1 MRRLCIFRREK
12 VYYVKFWN
20 ADLHKYNT
28 AISTGKRSQN
38 EAYAKV
44 QEWIRYG
51 FNGRDDEKIGIN
63 DRLRFQ
69 SFLYYLTSSD
79 LTDKQVDRIV
89 DILIEHGYIAE
100 NNAQLSAQL
109 SVQSTKKVE
118 EELEQESRLLLPYLR
133 EFWDYDKSPYVREK
147 LAYGQSIGKRHCY
160 EQTKKVHHWEKYF
173 AADTKITDITRE
185 TLREFQIALKE
196 KNLAPKSIN
205 MILTVGTVAFG
216 WLADRGEISNNP
228 STGLRKFAGE
238 AKKRDILTHDEVRK
252 IFAVKWDDERSRVGN
267 LLAMTTGM
275 RASEVVA
282 LQAADIQ
289 EDRLLVRHSWSFVD
303 GLKKPKNGEE
313 RVVPLLPEI
322 RVELVNLLM
331 KNPHDSKKF
340 IFYGPQPDKPMNI
353 DVLSKWL
360 TKAYIDITISPDL
373 KDDLDER
380 EKIRKAMLKRGIC
393 FHSWRHFYT
402 SSLADRIEMR
412 SVQLATGH
420 KTAAMAEHYAN
431 HVNGNHLEAVSKAV
445 SDVYGQILHEDQRK
459 AVSQ

>member
-1 MRRLCIFRREK
+1 MRRFSIYLRDK

-20 ADLHKYNT
+20 SEIKDYDYG
-28 AISTGKRSQN
+28 ISTGKRSKN
-38 EAYAKV
+38 EALLKV
-44 QEWIRYG
+44 NEWLKYG
-51 FNGRDDEKIGIN
+51 FNGRDIEEKTIQ
-63 DRLRFQ
+63 DRMQFQ
-69 SFLYYLTSSD
+69 TLIYYLTTMEF
-79 LTDKQVDRIV
+79 TDKQADRII
-89 DILIEHGYIAE
+89 DILIERGFVDE
-100 NNAQLSAQL
+100 NYTQS
-109 SVQSTKKVE
+109 SVQLAQEVE
-118 EELEQESRLLLPYLR
+118 EEPKQKSRLLLPYLR
-133 EFWDYDKSPYVREK
+133 EFWDYDISPYVREK
-147 LAYGQSIGKRHCY
+147 LAYGQSIGKRHYY

-173 AADTKITDITRE
+173 AADTKISDVTRE
-185 TLREFQIALKE
+185 ILREFQISLKE

-216 WLADRGEISNNP
+216 WLTDRGELANNP
-228 STGLRKFAGE
+228 ANGLRKFSGE
-238 AKKRDILTHDEVRK
+238 AKKRDILTNDEVKK
-252 IFAVKWDDERSRVGN
+252 IFAATWHDERSRVGN

-313 RVVPLLPEI
+313 RVVPLVSEV
-322 RVELVNLLM
+322 RNELINLLM
-331 KNPHDSKKF
+331 KNPHDSKMF

-360 TKAYIDITISPDL
+360 TQVYIDITISPEL

-402 SSLADRIEMR
+402 SSLTDRIEMR

-420 KTAAMAEHYAN
+420 KTTAMAEHYAN
-431 HVNGNHLEAVSKAV
+431 HVNGSHLEAVSKAV
-445 SDVYGQILHEDQRK
+445 SDVYDQILHEEAK
-459 AVSQ
+459 

>member
-1 MRRLCIFRREK
+1 MRRFCIFKRSGQRIFYAQIKNPETG
-12 VYYVKFWN
+12 
-20 ADLHKYNT
+20 KYLP
-28 AISTGKRSQN
+28 ARSTGTTDKS
-38 EAYAKV
+38 EAYMIAAN
-44 QEWIRYG
+44 WIRDG
-51 FNGRDDEKIGIN
+51 VPASKKSSEKRPIQEVYTLDSIIHVLGATNIDTNDALRITSILQDKGIVN
-63 DRLRFQ
+63 NVSINKTNKKDLYLIP
-69 SFLYYLTSSD
+69 FL
-79 LTDKQVDRIV
+79 Q
-89 DILIEHGYIAE
+89 
-100 NNAQLSAQL
+100 
-109 SVQSTKKVE
+109 
-118 EELEQESRLLLPYLR
+118 

-196 KNLAPKSIN
+196 KHLAPKSIN

-322 RVELVNLLM
+322 REELVNLLM
-331 KNPHDSKKF
+331 KNPHDSKMF

-353 DVLSKWL
+353 DILSKWL

-373 KDDLDER
+373 KDNLDER

-402 SSLADRIEMR
+402 ASLADRIEMR

-420 KTAAMAEHYAN
+420 KTTAMA
-431 HVNGNHLEAVSKAV
+431 
-445 SDVYGQILHEDQRK
+445 
-459 AVSQ
+459 

>member
-1 MRRLCIFRREK
+1 MRRFCIFKRSGQRIFYAQIKNPETG
-12 VYYVKFWN
+12 
-20 ADLHKYNT
+20 KYLP
-28 AISTGKRSQN
+28 ARSTGTADKS
-38 EAYAKV
+38 EAYMIAAN
-44 QEWIRYG
+44 WIRDG
-51 FNGRDDEKIGIN
+51 VPASKKSSEKRPIQEVYTLDSIIHVLGATNIDTNDALRITSILQDKGIVN
-63 DRLRFQ
+63 NVSINKTNKKDLYLIP
-69 SFLYYLTSSD
+69 FL
-79 LTDKQVDRIV
+79 Q
-89 DILIEHGYIAE
+89 
-100 NNAQLSAQL
+100 
-109 SVQSTKKVE
+109 
-118 EELEQESRLLLPYLR
+118 

-322 RVELVNLLM
+322 REELINLLM
-331 KNPHDSKKF
+331 KNPHDSKMF

-353 DVLSKWL
+353 DILSKWL

-373 KDDLDER
+373 KDKVDER

-402 SSLADRIEMR
+402 ASLADRIEMR

-420 KTAAMAEHYAN
+420 KTTAMAEHYAN
-431 HVNGNHLEAVSKAV
+431 HANGSHLEAVSKAV
-445 SDVYGQILHEDQRK
+445 SDVYGQILHEDQKK

>member
-1 MRRLCIFRREK
+1 MRRFSIYLRGK

-20 ADLHKYNT
+20 SEIQDYDHG
-28 AISTGKRSQN
+28 ISTGKRSKN
-38 EAYAKV
+38 EALLKV
-44 QEWIRYG
+44 NEWLKYG
-51 FNGRDDEKIGIN
+51 FTGRDEVKQTVQ
-63 DRLRFQ
+63 DRVQFQ
-69 SFLYYLTSSD
+69 TLIYYLSTMEI
-79 LTDKQVDRIV
+79 TDKQADRIIDV
-89 DILIEHGYIAE
+89 LVERGFIAE
-100 NNAQLSAQL
+100 NCTQS
-109 SVQSTKKVE
+109 SVQSVQEVE
-118 EELEQESRLLLPYLR
+118 IEPKQENRLLLPYLK

-173 AADTKITDITRE
+173 AADTKITDVTRE
-185 TLREFQIALKE
+185 ILREFQIALKE

-216 WLADRGEISNNP
+216 WLTDRGELANNP
-228 STGLRKFAGE
+228 ANGLRKFAGE

-322 RVELVNLLM
+322 REELVNLLM
-331 KNPHDSKKF
+331 KNPHDSKMF

-353 DVLSKWL
+353 DILSKWL

-373 KDDLDER
+373 KDKVDER

-402 SSLADRIEMR
+402 ASLADRIEMR

-420 KTAAMAEHYAN
+420 KTTAMAEHYAN
-431 HVNGNHLEAVSKAV
+431 HVNGSHLEAVSKAV
-445 SDVYGQILHEDQRK
+445 SDVYGQILHEDQKK

>member
-1 MRRLCIFRREK
+1 MRRFCIFKRSGQRIFYAQIKNPETG
-12 VYYVKFWN
+12 
-20 ADLHKYNT
+20 KYLP
-28 AISTGKRSQN
+28 ARSTGTTDKS
-38 EAYAKV
+38 EAYMIAAN
-44 QEWIRYG
+44 WIRDGVPTSKKSSVKRPLQEVYTLDSIIHVLG
-51 FNGRDDEKIGIN
+51 TTNIDTNDALRITSILQDKGIVN
-63 DRLRFQ
+63 NVSINKTNKKDLYLIP
-69 SFLYYLTSSD
+69 FL
-79 LTDKQVDRIV
+79 Q
-89 DILIEHGYIAE
+89 
-100 NNAQLSAQL
+100 
-109 SVQSTKKVE
+109 
-118 EELEQESRLLLPYLR
+118 

-173 AADTKITDITRE
+173 AADTKITDVTRE

-228 STGLRKFAGE
+228 SIGLRKFAGE
-238 AKKRDILTHDEVRK
+238 AKKRDILNHDEVRK

-282 LQAADIQ
+282 LQASDIQ

-322 RVELVNLLM
+322 REELVNLLM
-331 KNPHDSKKF
+331 KNPHDSKMF

-353 DVLSKWL
+353 DILSKWL

-373 KDDLDER
+373 KDNLDER

-393 FHSWRHFYT
+393 FHSLRHFYT

-420 KTAAMAEHYAN
+420 KTTAMAEHYAN
-431 HVNGNHLEAVSKAV
+431 HANGNHLEAVSKAV
-445 SDVYGQILHEDQRK
+445 SDVYGQILHEDQKK